1 VTKPTGRPHGGAR
14 PGAGR
19 PKGSKSA
26 ATLKKQAALARAAAK
41 NLMPIAYLLSVMRD
55 KTLPRTTR
63 MDAAKWVAPY
73 ISPRLS
79 SIEVMK
85 SVKGMSRQELEWAIA
100 DARGAVPPR
109 PLGWRPKV
117 VPGGRS

>member
-1 VTKPTGRPHGGAR
+1 MTKPTGRPHGGAR

-19 PKGSKSA
+19 PKGRKSTS
-26 ATLKKQAALARAAAK
+26 TLKKQAALARAAAR
-41 NLMPIAYLLSVMRD
+41 NLMPVEYLLSIMRD
-55 KTLPRTTR
+55 KSLARNVR

-79 SIEVMK
+79 SVEVMK
-85 SVKGMSRQELEWAIA
+85 SVKAMSREELEWAIA
-100 DARGAVPPR
+100 DARGAMPPR

-117 VPGGRS
+117 VVGGRD